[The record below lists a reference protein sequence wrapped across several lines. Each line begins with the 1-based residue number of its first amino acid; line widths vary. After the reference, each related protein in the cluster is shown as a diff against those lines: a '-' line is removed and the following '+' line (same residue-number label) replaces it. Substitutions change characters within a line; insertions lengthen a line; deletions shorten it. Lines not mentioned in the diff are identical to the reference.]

1 MRTAYQ
7 IGKKGSIMKKHIR
20 QPIIRFETDCMEY
33 NEIPKDYS
41 LFNVFQIESWGN
53 KKDGF
58 DANNRYHIMDV
69 IVRDDAN
76 HREIMQGMKRVKLL
90 KKYVRM
96 NMLTITD
103 DNEGLIF
110 IESRYGEPLFTL
122 EYDFNEWTK
131 GKDRK
136 QG

>member
-1 MRTAYQ
+1 
-7 IGKKGSIMKKHIR
+7 MKKHIR

-53 KKDGF
+53 KIDGF

-69 IVRDDAN
+69 IVRDDVN

-90 KKYVRM
+90 KKYCRM
-96 NMLTITD
+96 NMLSIID
-103 DNEGLIF
+103 DTEGGIF
-110 IESRYGEPLFTL
+110 VESKDGEPLYTF
-122 EYDFNEWTK
+122 EYDFMEWTK

-136 QG
+136 QS